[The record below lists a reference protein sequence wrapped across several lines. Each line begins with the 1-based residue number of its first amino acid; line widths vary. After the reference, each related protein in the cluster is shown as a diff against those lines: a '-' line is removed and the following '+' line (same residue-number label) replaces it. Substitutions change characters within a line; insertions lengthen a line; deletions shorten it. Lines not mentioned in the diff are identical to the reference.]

1 MNMSFLQTISHHLI
15 APVLGFLILIIFVE
29 VIFSW
34 LIAFNI
40 VNLRNPFMSQIYTI
54 VRTISKPI
62 LDPFRKIIPA
72 VGGLDLSP
80 IAALLLLSWGQ
91 SLFRFGGPI
100 FRMLG

>member
-1 MNMSFLQTISHHLI
+1 MI
-15 APVLGFLILIIFVE
+15 APILGFLFLIIFVE

-40 VNLRNPFMSQIYTI
+40 VNLRNPIMSQIYTI
-54 VRTISKPI
+54 VRNISRPM
-62 LDPFRKIIPA
+62 LDPIRKVIPS

-80 IAALLLLSWGQ
+80 IAALLLLNFLQ
-91 SLFRFGGPI
+91 SLFRRDGSI

>member
-1 MNMSFLQTISHHLI
+1 MSFLQSISHQLI
-15 APVLGFLILIIFVE
+15 APILGFLVFVIFAE

-40 VNLRNPFMSQIYTI
+40 VNLRNPMMAQIYDI
-54 VRTISKPI
+54 VQKISRPL

-80 IAALLLLSWGQ
+80 IAALLIISWLQ
-91 SLFRFGGPI
+91 SLFSLGGPI
-100 FRMLG
+100 FNMLG